1 MTAARIAAAPISW
14 GVCEVPGW
22 GYQLPRER
30 VLAEMREVG
39 MVATEFGPDGFLP
52 EGPAECS
59 ALLASYG
66 LSAVGGFVTLVLH
79 DPAVD
84 PLPEAKR
91 AVDRMVSAGAD
102 VMVVAAVSGQEGY
115 DQALELD
122 ATGWATL
129 LANLGAVSALAGAAG
144 VTMGLHPHVGTLVE
158 GPDAVRRVLEGSS
171 VNLCLD
177 TGHLLIGGT
186 DPLALA
192 REVPLRIVHAH
203 LKDVDRDM
211 AARVRDGSSTYT
223 AAVAAGMYKPLG
235 QGDVGIAG
243 VLSALEGAGY
253 GGYYVMEQD
262 SILDAEPP
270 PGGGPVADVRASV
283 AFLREA
289 LR

>member
-211 AARVRDGSSTYT
+211 AARVRDGCSTYT
-223 AAVAAGMYKPLG
+223 SAVAAGMYKPLG

>member
-52 EGPAECS
+52 EAPDECS

-84 PLPEAKR
+84 PRPEAKR
-91 AVDRMVSAGAD
+91 ALDRMVSAGAD

-129 LANLGAVSALAGAAG
+129 LANLGAVSGLAGAAG

-158 GPDAVRRVLEGSS
+158 GPDAVRRVLDGSS

-192 REVPLRIVHAH
+192 REVPERIVHAH

-223 AAVAAGMYKPLG
+223 SAVAAGMYKPLG

-253 GGYYVMEQD
+253 EGYYVMEQD

>member
-79 DPAVD
+79 DPAGD

-211 AARVRDGSSTYT
+211 AARVRDGCSTYT
-223 AAVAAGMYKPLG
+223 SAVAAGMYKPLG

>member
-1 MTAARIAAAPISW
+1 MK
-14 GVCEVPGW
+14 
-22 GYQLPRER
+22 
-30 VLAEMREVG
+30 EVG
-39 MVATEFGPDGFLP
+39 MTATEFGPDGFLP
-52 EGPAECS
+52 EDPGECS
-59 ALLASYG
+59 RLLASYG
-66 LSAVGGFVTLVLH
+66 LSALGGFVTLVLH

-91 AVDRMVSAGAD
+91 ALDRLVGAGAD

-115 DQALELD
+115 DQALQLD
-122 ATGWATL
+122 GTGWATL
-129 LANLGAVSALAGAAG
+129 LANLASVSELSGTVG

-158 GPDAVRRVLEGSS
+158 GPNAVRRVLEGSS

-192 REVPLRIVHAH
+192 REVPERVVHVH
-203 LKDVDRDM
+203 LKDVDREM

-235 QGDVGIAG
+235 QGGAGIAG
-243 VLSALEGAGY
+243 ILAALEGVGY

-262 SILDAEPP
+262 TILETEPLL
-270 PGGGPVADVRASV
+270 GEGPLQDVRASV
-283 AFLREA
+283 AFLQEA

>member
-1 MTAARIAAAPISW
+1 MTTARIAAAPISW

-30 VLAEMREVG
+30 VLTEMREVG

-52 EGPAECS
+52 EGPAECA

-91 AVDRMVSAGAD
+91 ALDRIVKAGAD

-129 LANLGAVSALAGAAG
+129 LARLGAVSELAGAAG

-158 GPDAVRRVLEGSS
+158 GRDAVRRVLEGSS

-192 REVPLRIVHAH
+192 REVPERIVHVH
-203 LKDVDRDM
+203 LKDVDRAL
-211 AARVRDGSSTYT
+211 AARVQDGSTTYT
-223 AAVAAGMYKPLG
+223 AAVAAGLYKPLG

-243 VLSALEGAGY
+243 ILSALQGAGY

-262 SILDAEPP
+262 SILDAEPA
-270 PGGGPVADVRASV
+270 PGAGPLGDVRASV
-283 AFLREA
+283 AFLRQV

>member
-1 MTAARIAAAPISW
+1 
-14 GVCEVPGW
+14 
-22 GYQLPRER
+22 
-30 VLAEMREVG
+30 

-211 AARVRDGSSTYT
+211 AARVRDGCSTYT
-223 AAVAAGMYKPLG
+223 
-235 QGDVGIAG
+235 
-243 VLSALEGAGY
+243 SAWLPACTSRSARATWASPGYCPPWRVPATGA
-253 GGYYVMEQD
+253 
-262 SILDAEPP
+262 IT
-270 PGGGPVADVRASV
+270 
-283 AFLREA
+283 
-289 LR
+289 

>member
-22 GYQLPRER
+22 GFQLPRQR
-30 VLAEMREVG
+30 VLAEMQELG

-52 EGPAECS
+52 EDPGECS
-59 ALLASYG
+59 RLLSTYG
-66 LSAVGGFVTLVLH
+66 LTALGGFVTLVLH

-84 PLPEAKR
+84 PLPEVKR
-91 AVDRMVSAGAD
+91 ALDRMVGAGAD
-102 VMVVAAVSGQEGY
+102 VMVVAAVTGQEGY

-122 ATGWATL
+122 GTGWGTL
-129 LANLGAVSALAGAAG
+129 LANLGSVSRMAADAG

-158 GPDAVRRVLEGSS
+158 RPDAVRRVLEGSS

-186 DPLALA
+186 DPLALT
-192 REVPLRIVHAH
+192 REVPERVVHVH
-203 LKDVDRDM
+203 LKDVDRQM
-211 AARVRDGSSTYT
+211 AARVQNGSSTYT

-243 VLSALEGAGY
+243 ILAALEGVGY
-253 GGYYVMEQD
+253 RGYYVMEQD
-262 SILDAEPP
+262 TILPGEPP
-270 PGGGPVADVRASV
+270 AGGGPLGDVRASV
-283 AFLREA
+283 AFLGEV

>member
-14 GVCEVPGW
+14 GGCEVPGW

-79 DPAVD
+79 DPAAD

-122 ATGWATL
+122 ATGWAAL

-211 AARVRDGSSTYT
+211 AARVRDGCSTYT
-223 AAVAAGMYKPLG
+223 SAVAAGMYKPLG

>member
-1 MTAARIAAAPISW
+1 MTAARMAAAPISW

-22 GYQLPRER
+22 GFQLSRER
-30 VLAEMREVG
+30 VLAEMRELG

-52 EGPAECS
+52 EDPGECS
-59 ALLASYG
+59 RLLASYG
-66 LSAVGGFVTLVLH
+66 LSALGGFVTLVLH

-84 PLPEAKR
+84 PLPEAKH
-91 AVDRMVSAGAD
+91 ALDRLAGAGAD

-122 ATGWATL
+122 DTGWATM
-129 LANLGAVSALAGAAG
+129 LAHLESVNQLAGAAG

-171 VNLCLD
+171 VGLCLD

-186 DPLALA
+186 DPLALT
-192 REVPLRIVHAH
+192 REVPDRVVHVH
-203 LKDVDRDM
+203 LKDVDSDM

-223 AAVAAGMYKPLG
+223 GAVAAGMYKPLG
-235 QGDVGIAG
+235 QGDVRIAG
-243 VLSALEGAGY
+243 VLAALEGAGY

-262 SILDAEPP
+262 AILDAEPP
-270 PGGGPVADVRASV
+270 PGAGPLEDVRASV
-283 AFLREA
+283 AFLRAA
-289 LR
+289 LP

>member
-22 GYQLPRER
+22 GYQLHRER

-211 AARVRDGSSTYT
+211 AARVRDGCSTYT
-223 AAVAAGMYKPLG
+223 SAVAAGMYKPLG

>member
-1 MTAARIAAAPISW
+1 MTRARIAAAPISW

-30 VLAEMREVG
+30 VLAEMVEVG
-39 MVATEFGPDGFLP
+39 VVATEFGPDGFLP
-52 EGPAECS
+52 EAPGECS

-79 DPAVD
+79 DPAAD
-84 PLPEAKR
+84 PLPVAKR
-91 AVDRMVSAGAD
+91 ALDRMASAGAD
-102 VMVVAAVSGQEGY
+102 VMVVAAVSGQDGY

-158 GPDAVRRVLEGSS
+158 GPGAVRRVLEGSS

-192 REVPLRIVHAH
+192 REVPDRIVHVH

-211 AARVRDGSSTYT
+211 AARVREGSSTYT
-223 AAVAAGMYKPLG
+223 EAVAAGIYKPLG

-243 VLSALEGAGY
+243 VLSALQGAGY
-253 GGYYVMEQD
+253 EGYYVMEQD
-262 SILDAEPP
+262 SILAAAPP
-270 PGGGPVADVRASV
+270 PGAGPVADVRASV
-283 AFLREA
+283 AYLREA

>member
-22 GYQLPRER
+22 GYQLPRQR
-30 VLAEMREVG
+30 VLAEMEELG

-52 EGPAECS
+52 EAPDECS
-59 ALLASYG
+59 RLLSTYG
-66 LSAVGGFVTLVLH
+66 LAALGGFVTLVLH

-84 PLPEAKR
+84 PLPDVKR
-91 AVDRMVSAGAD
+91 ALDRMVGVGAD
-102 VMVVAAVSGQEGY
+102 VMVVAAVTGQEGY

-122 ATGWATL
+122 GTGWGTM
-129 LANLGAVSALAGAAG
+129 LANLGAVSKMAADAG

-158 GPDAVRRVLEGSS
+158 GPDAVRHVLEGSS

-186 DPLALA
+186 DPLALT
-192 REVPLRIVHAH
+192 REVPERVVHVH
-203 LKDVDRDM
+203 LKDVDRQM
-211 AARVRDGSSTYT
+211 AARVQDGSSTYT

-243 VLSALEGAGY
+243 ILAALEGVGY
-253 GGYYVMEQD
+253 RGYYVMEQD
-262 SILDAEPP
+262 AILEGEPP
-270 PGGGPVADVRASV
+270 AGGGPIADVRASV
-283 AFLREA
+283 AFLGEV

>member
-1 MTAARIAAAPISW
+1 
-14 GVCEVPGW
+14 
-22 GYQLPRER
+22 
-30 VLAEMREVG
+30 

-211 AARVRDGSSTYT
+211 AARVRDGCSTYT
-223 AAVAAGMYKPLG
+223 SAVAAGMYKPLG

-289 LR
+289 LL

>member
-14 GVCEVPGW
+14 GGCEVPGW

-211 AARVRDGSSTYT
+211 AARVRDGCSTYT
-223 AAVAAGMYKPLG
+223 SAVAAGMYKPLG